1 MTQYDE
7 FDDDVPAPSFAE
19 APEDA
24 RATRGVRIRY
34 WIITLLVAMAVG
46 LFAVDRFIVLVQP
59 NLESLDVQRDSA
71 SVRSLEQAVV
81 EVLDGYGITD
91 TWIKRKTVSLPAAE
105 HVRSLWLISVPSD
118 VPLAS
123 INHDLTRLASGMEGR
138 AFAVEDAKTRQVFVH
153 VRFRNMILYSLVF
166 TPDRSMRRGSG
177 GIAMLIDGIER
188 ASSRDIEQYLASREP
203 VACILI
209 PERKSQDLY
218 EQLVLAGKEIVLH
231 IHVFPGDVEKSRFV
245 VTEAMNR
252 EEAAARARSI
262 MRSFARASSYYVTSD
277 RASSVQATAIDAVLS
292 GAGMQRIET
301 AGLIYIDRTSQFS
314 TMSSRM
320 NDLSVL
326 AARQG
331 RAAGV
336 VELRDD
342 IMTFL
347 TDDMMR
353 LRKKGLEFI
362 SVRRYLEASLPDAAS

>member
-7 FDDDVPAPSFAE
+7 FDDESPAPVFAE

-24 RATRGVRIRY
+24 RSSRSVRVRY
-34 WIITLLVAMAVG
+34 AIIAVLVALAVG
-46 LFAVDRFIVLVQP
+46 LFAIDRFIVLVQP

-71 SVRSLEQAVV
+71 SVRTLEQSVL
-81 EVLDGYGITD
+81 EVLDGYGISEA
-91 TWIKRKTVSLPAAE
+91 WIRRKTVSLPAMQ
-105 HVRSLWLISVPSD
+105 HVRSLWTISVPPD

-123 INHDLTRLASGMEGR
+123 INHDLTRLAAGMEGR
-138 AFAVEDAKTRQVFVH
+138 VFAVEDAKSRQVFVH
-153 VRFRNMILYSLVF
+153 VRFRSTILYSLVF
-166 TPDRSMRRGSG
+166 TPDRSMRRVGGS
-177 GIAMLIDGIER
+177 IAMLIDGIER
-188 ASSRDIEQYLASREP
+188 ASSRDIESYLASREP
-203 VACILI
+203 VACILV
-209 PERKSQDLY
+209 PERKTQDLY

-231 IHVFPGDVEKSRFV
+231 IHVFPAETEKSRFV
-245 VTEAMNR
+245 ITEAMEKN
-252 EEAAARARSI
+252 EAAARARAI
-262 MRSFARASSYYVTSD
+262 VRAFPRASSYYVTSD
-277 RASSVQATAIDAVLS
+277 RATSTQGAAVDGVLTA
-292 GAGMQRIET
+292 AGMRRLET

-326 AARQG
+326 ATRQG

-353 LRKKGLEFI
+353 LRKKGHDFI
-362 SVRRYLEASLPDAAS
+362 HVRRYLEPPAQEIAS